1 MLKSLQN
8 TAMRKIFL
16 FVVQVAQISV
26 YRPAY
31 IAAIDRGNMKTQS
44 LLFYAIFLLFAFTA
58 NGLRVK
64 RRTTYEN
71 EERISDEGN
80 PVMLTIVSVANN

>member
-1 MLKSLQN
+1 M
-8 TAMRKIFL
+8 TD
-16 FVVQVAQISV
+16 
-26 YRPAY
+26 
-31 IAAIDRGNMKTQS
+31 IDRGNMKTKS

-64 RRTTYEN
+64 GRTSYEN

-80 PVMLTIVSVANN
+80 LVTLTITDFGSSHLYFESLP